1 VEKEHTTKKVK
12 NKGVEMKMKKC
23 LKCGTYTL
31 KEVCPKC
38 GEKTIIPKPP
48 KFSLED
54 RWGKYRRMLKRSLKN
69 NKRN

>member
-1 VEKEHTTKKVK
+1 
-12 NKGVEMKMKKC
+12 MKMKKC

-31 KEVCPKC
+31 KDVCPKC